1 MPRIIAFLALSVIL
15 ALPCPAA
22 EPSEP
27 TETVVKMTVQPMA
40 APIPALKYQ
49 LLPEMSEMNPGNP
62 VQGYMLCF
70 TNYNF
75 FHLQEVF
82 EQREKWLEM
91 PLKDLPVEK
100 VLSET
105 RGGWVLED
113 ADFAARLDTPDWQAL
128 SRLKRDGAS
137 TSLPDV
143 QEMRSLAEVLKLR
156 FRAQAAARRFDDAI
170 GGAKTMFALSR
181 HLGEHPAGVAALVGL
196 AITDMAL
203 DPLEEMIQQPGC
215 PNMFWAL
222 SNLPN
227 PLIDLHKGMQFE
239 RTMFTPEFAL
249 LDEAAPMSDAQLQA
263 ATKRFL
269 VLIGG
274 NPNLER
280 ERKNFQIRLK
290 AYSEDRSRVDAARK
304 RLIEAGLAS
313 EMVKQFEPT
322 QVILLDEKRAYAI
335 CRDDVLK
342 LTALPYWRIESELGQ
357 RERQAAKEDELLFA
371 WMLGDAGDRRSMFF
385 VRAQV
390 YRQQRIAM
398 LCCVEGLRLFAADH
412 DGKLPDALDSVRV
425 PLPVDPVTGKPFS
438 YRLDGPTATLRGTPP
453 QGKEK
458 NAFYAS
464 YIRRYEITIQK

>member
-1 MPRIIAFLALSVIL
+1 
-15 ALPCPAA
+15 
-22 EPSEP
+22 
-27 TETVVKMTVQPMA
+27 
-40 APIPALKYQ
+40 PALKYQ

-82 EQREKWLEM
+82 EQREKWLGM
-91 PLKDLPVEK
+91 PLKDLPVGK

-113 ADFAARLDTPDWQAL
+113 ADFAARLDTADWQAL
-128 SRLKRDGAS
+128 SRLKRDGAH
-137 TSLPDV
+137 TVLPDV

-156 FRAQAAARRFDDAI
+156 FRAQAASRRFDDAI

-181 HLGEHPAGVAALVGL
+181 HLGEHPAGVAAVVGF
-196 AITDMAL
+196 AIADMAL

-222 SNLPN
+222 SNLPS
-227 PLIDLHKGMQFE
+227 PLIDLRKGMQFE
-239 RTMFTPEFAL
+239 RTMFTHEFAL
-249 LDEAAPMSDAQLQA
+249 LDEAAPMTDAQLQT
-263 ATKRFL
+263 ATKR
-269 VLIGG
+269 LIALFGG
-274 NPNLER
+274 NPNLEK
-280 ERKNFQIRLK
+280 ERKDFQIRLK
-290 AYSEDRSRVDAARK
+290 AFSEDRSRVDAARK
-304 RLIEAGLAS
+304 RLIEAGIVS
-313 EMVKQFEPT
+313 ERVKQFEPT
-322 QVILLDEKRAYAI
+322 QVILLDEKRAYEI
-335 CRDDVLK
+335 CRDDLLK
-342 LTALPYWRIESELGQ
+342 LTALPYWQIESVLEDGKQ
-357 RERQAAKEDELLFA
+357 QTAKTNELLFA
-371 WMLGDAGDRRSMFF
+371 RMLGNAGDIRPMLF

-398 LCCVEGLRLFAADH
+398 LCCVEGLRIFAVEH
-412 DGKLPDALDSVRV
+412 DGKLPDSLDAVAL
-425 PLPVDPVTGKPFS
+425 PLPVDPVTSKQFS
-438 YRLDGPTATLRGTPP
+438 YRLDGSTATLRGTPP